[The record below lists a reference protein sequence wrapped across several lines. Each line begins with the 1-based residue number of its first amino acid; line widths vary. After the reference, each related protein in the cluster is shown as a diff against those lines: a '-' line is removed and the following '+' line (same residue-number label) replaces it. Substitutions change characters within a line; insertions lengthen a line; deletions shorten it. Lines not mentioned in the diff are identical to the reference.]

1 MSARRRRCLGSVLFL
16 VGLASVFL
24 ASACGGEPPEK
35 EIQQAQGAL
44 DAARAAG
51 AEQYARDEF
60 AAAQDA
66 LKQAHAAVDDRDYRQ
81 ALNHALDA
89 REQAQNA
96 ARDAAD
102 RKATARSDAER
113 ALGTAAET
121 AEKAKVRLREA
132 EAARVASATLGEVRR
147 TIADGDDAV
156 QKARAAFQRGDYLGV
171 LDGLIAPTVRLREAI
186 HQLDVA
192 PTSPPRRRREPVG
205 RN

>member
-1 MSARRRRCLGSVLFL
+1 MFL
-16 VGLASVFL
+16 T
-24 ASACGGEPPEK
+24 SACGEPPDK

-60 AAAQDA
+60 TAAQDA
-66 LKQAHAAVDDRDYRQ
+66 LKQAHEAVDDRDYRQ

-96 ARDAAD
+96 AKDASD
-102 RKATARSDAER
+102 RKATARADAER
-113 ALGTAAET
+113 ALRTAIET
-121 AEKAKVRLREA
+121 VEKAKVRLQEA
-132 EAARVASATLGEVRR
+132 EAARPAPAALAAARR
-147 TIADGDDAV
+147 AIADGDDAV
-156 QKARAAFQRGDYLGV
+156 QKARAGFQRGDYLVV

-192 PTSPPRRRREPVG
+192 PIPPPRRRRDAVG